1 MKTEV
6 KVIIVYFPEVVF
18 SGQADFSEI
27 MFFVRIVFGS
37 KVFKFYHFLYNFC
50 TLLWGQGTYFNGED
64 NLSADMTKQSIML
77 QLLTQIKREF
87 NIGEPRFPHLKL
99 KVSDISPKQDAIEL
113 YIRAKDI
120 LWNSNLPQRQVA
132 DIILDLG
139 AAVQLKDGK
148 NILQEIVKL
157 FSLY

>member
-1 MKTEV
+1 
-6 KVIIVYFPEVVF
+6 
-18 SGQADFSEI
+18 
-27 MFFVRIVFGS
+27 
-37 KVFKFYHFLYNFC
+37 
-50 TLLWGQGTYFNGED
+50 
-64 NLSADMTKQSIML
+64 MTKQSKML
-77 QLLTQIKREF
+77 QLLTQIKQEF

>member
-1 MKTEV
+1 
-6 KVIIVYFPEVVF
+6 
-18 SGQADFSEI
+18 
-27 MFFVRIVFGS
+27 
-37 KVFKFYHFLYNFC
+37 
-50 TLLWGQGTYFNGED
+50 
-64 NLSADMTKQSIML
+64 MTKQSIML
-77 QLLTQIKREF
+77 QLLTQIKQEF

-99 KVSDISPKQDAIEL
+99 KVSDISPEQDAIEL

-148 NILQEIVKL
+148 NILQETVKL

>member
-1 MKTEV
+1 
-6 KVIIVYFPEVVF
+6 
-18 SGQADFSEI
+18 
-27 MFFVRIVFGS
+27 
-37 KVFKFYHFLYNFC
+37 
-50 TLLWGQGTYFNGED
+50 
-64 NLSADMTKQSIML
+64 MTKQSKML

-148 NILQEIVKL
+148 NILQKNCKTL
-157 FSLY
+157 FLILKRLSPYLMRGDIFLPYSKICGVLCLLAGLVSLFPALCV